1 MPTEVQ
7 TTWIG
12 PGLRLVGETSGD
24 QALVIDHVLPGEDRQ
39 ETGARPMALILVGL
53 AGCTA
58 MDVVSILQKKRQAIT
73 SLQVKVSAERADD
86 HPKVYTQIQIEYVV
100 SGQGVDPK
108 AVERSIE
115 LSRTKYCPAIAML
128 KKTAEI
134 TTSCRI
140 IEQ

>member
-128 KKTAEI
+128 EKTAEI